1 MYIVLV
7 KGSVNTVKIQFLRHV
22 NVLENKNFIK
32 KEYNYKNEYYEYDT
46 GDNSDFGIHTLF
58 LNDEEFKNLK
68 EEKIIAYLKI
78 DKDDFNIKWKPAY
91 GANYGKSS
99 LFHIRETE
107 Y

>member
-7 KGSVNTVKIQFLRHV
+7 NGPVNTVKIKFLRHV

-32 KEYNYKNEYYEYDT
+32 KYDYYEYDT

-78 DKDDFNIKWKPAY
+78 DKDDFNVKWKPTY